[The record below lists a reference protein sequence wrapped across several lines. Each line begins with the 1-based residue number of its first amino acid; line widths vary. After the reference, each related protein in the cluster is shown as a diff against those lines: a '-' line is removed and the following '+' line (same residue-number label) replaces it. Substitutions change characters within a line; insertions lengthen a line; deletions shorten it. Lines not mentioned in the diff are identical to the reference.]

1 MKARVLFLVC
11 AMGAVGILSASA
23 AMAQSGG
30 RGGVPAYDVT
40 QDFEMFLGQLGLTEK
55 QQADVEKLR
64 KAMSEKID
72 KANKA
77 KNPNPK
83 TVQNVTT
90 QAAKDFRSKVK
101 NDVFTSDQRAKLKEL
116 EAEAIKQHKEV
127 QQPKPLPSTGAKRFK

>member
-1 MKARVLFLVC
+1 MKARVLFLVW
-11 AMGAVGILSASA
+11 AMGIVGIVSASA
-23 AMAQSGG
+23 AMAQTGM

-90 QAAKDFRSKVK
+90 QAAKDFRS
-101 NDVFTSDQRAKLKEL
+101 N
-116 EAEAIKQHKEV
+116 
-127 QQPKPLPSTGAKRFK
+127 STAPCRSPRSAAMQARR